1 MVFGPISPLPKA
13 LVDANGLPYK
23 SSKSNTTAF
32 FKTCYNHTPAV
43 VHSFPPSW
51 IPHSAILEGMF
62 MIQTSPIPTMSTM
75 KDYVKLLFS
84 KYVKPHFQAGVI
96 EVHVVFD
103 NPSALPESP
112 KEIEHRRRDKGDVTR
127 VIKVISHVSRSK
139 EHVKSL
145 AIGGQL

>member
-1 MVFGPISPLPKA
+1 M
-13 LVDANGLPYK
+13 LPYK
-23 SSKSNTTAF
+23 SSKSMHFLKLTI
-32 FKTCYNHTPAV
+32 KSHTCCST
-43 VHSFPPSW
+43 
-51 IPHSAILEGMF
+51 EMF
-62 MIQTSPIPTMSTM
+62 MLPIPTMSTM
-75 KDYVKLLFS
+75 KYYVKLLFS
-84 KYVKPHFQAGVI
+84 KYVKPHFQ